1 MRLLPGQDQFN
12 NFLLK
17 LGSNRLP
24 TKQEQPFR
32 DCIQIPDQGS
42 LIDSIFSD
50 GLPEYQMAS
59 HVILTLRNDTSLT
72 INQQILQRQVWDV
85 TKHFA
90 ADHAEVPDNPDEELS
105 TGICAYTY
113 TIWDATTYFRAK
125 CWVHCYAAEEPWS
138 NKWPMQQYLIFCAAS
153 LQK

>member
-1 MRLLPGQDQFN
+1 MGVANYYLKNSDLWNVCQQYHLQQNMRLLPGQDQFK

-72 INQQILQRQVWDV
+72 INQQILQRQV
-85 TKHFA
+85 
-90 ADHAEVPDNPDEELS
+90 
-105 TGICAYTY
+105 
-113 TIWDATTYFRAK
+113 
-125 CWVHCYAAEEPWS
+125 
-138 NKWPMQQYLIFCAAS
+138 
-153 LQK
+153 